1 MPSLGALAVPQRIV
15 EGHASDMHE
24 TAGQGARPM
33 INQAT
38 AAGIRGLALSG
49 EVDAGNIHL
58 LRQALRIDGARA
70 SRTLL
75 DLGALAFLDAS
86 AISALAAAQRDAA
99 SADGWIRLASLRAT
113 VQRVVEMVGLDTVIP
128 CYPTLRQALT
138 S

>member
-1 MPSLGALAVPQRIV
+1 MPQRIV

-38 AAGIRGLALSG
+38 AAGIRVLALSG
-49 EVDAGNIHL
+49 EVDAGNVHL
-58 LRQALRIDGARA
+58 LRQALRIDGTRA
-70 SRTLL
+70 LS
-75 DLGALAFLDAS
+75 ALAFLDAS